1 MMSGGARASAG
12 PARRRFTI
20 QEGTEG
26 DYGTTETHQNTDNQ
40 RERQTDDNDVVL
52 PRGRPEEGAL
62 RQGRG
67 WSPDLP
73 GGRCRQGRKGIGREA
88 LKRRASET
96 IGRKDE
102 AANKTEPLQDL
113 FSLFNFQSEIQP
125 PAAVRHPRAR
135 RWEGTIAGNPAQQS
149 RVYHLAKFPAF
160 IILLSYGHKKAT
172 FSNLLGRRST

>member
-52 PRGRPEEGAL
+52 PIGRPKEGAL

-73 GGRCRQGRKGIGREA
+73 GGRCRRGRKGIGREA

-96 IGRKDE
+96 NHRSEGRGGE
-102 AANKTEPLQDL
+102 QERTASRPLL
-113 FSLFNFQSEIQP
+113 
-125 PAAVRHPRAR
+125 
-135 RWEGTIAGNPAQQS
+135 
-149 RVYHLAKFPAF
+149 
-160 IILLSYGHKKAT
+160 T
-172 FSNLLGRRST
+172 F